1 MKNNNL
7 FLRYIFLSVILLILA
22 GCVHDDTYNEPDL
35 GSYNCVSDFKTTVTL
50 KQLKEKYTLNNP
62 THAPFVFPLDAT
74 PNDGSD
80 DLYTEGYV
88 TSTDESGNIYK
99 TIYIQDALENP
110 THGFTISVDA
120 VSTYTQ
126 FPQGSKIYIKLNGL
140 AVGAYG
146 GVVQLGEKTGTES
159 SATSVSRIKEK
170 NISNHLF
177 RSCTIKGIIVPK
189 IMTAAQM
196 VSANDQYIGCLIQI
210 NNAEFDRKVL
220 CTQFAPSG
228 TSVDKQ
234 IRDAS
239 TTTARVV
246 RNSGYAAFAKEKL
259 PSGNGKFVGIYSKYN
274 STYQMFINKLT
285 DLEMIKFPRLDG
297 LTSDPCKFSNV
308 DLTQKT
314 IAEVKQLTTGTLVPI
329 TGDFYI
335 KGKVTAND
343 KSGNFYKYLY
353 VEDASGGI
361 RINIDKLDLYSDA
374 RFVVGKD
381 IYIKLKNLY
390 VGSISGEVQL
400 GMPFNGEVGRIPEV
414 DIYQYFFDANT
425 LISSPIPTEKTIKQL
440 GMADV
445 GKFVKIKDL
454 QFINSDLEKV
464 YSASNVSNRTLEDC
478 VGNTLTLRTSS
489 FADFAST
496 TIETGKGDIYGILTL
511 YNGNY
516 QIWIRDLLGADLD
529 ATRCDG
535 STYIS
540 LPTLYEDG
548 FGATGFSSDWTT
560 YNVVGAPIWQT
571 SNVGNGTNYYATMN
585 GFATGNSTN
594 EDWLIS
600 KSVSLVGKTQA
611 AVSFTSDVRY
621 AGNSLQVYATEQY
634 TGDPSTT
641 VWVILP
647 ATLDSNN
654 LAFGDW
660 VGSGNVSLNS
670 FLGKNVRIGFR
681 YTSTSFSAATWEVDD
696 FKIKGQ

>member
-1 MKNNNL
+1 M
-7 FLRYIFLSVILLILA
+7 A
-22 GCVHDDTYNEPDL
+22 GCVHDDTYNEPVL

-62 THAPFVFPLDAT
+62 THTPFVFPLDAT

-177 RSCTIKGIIVPK
+177 RSCTTKGNIVPK

-361 RINIDKLDLYSDA
+361 RINIDKLDLYNDA

-425 LISSPIPTEKTIKQL
+425 LISSPIPTKKTIKQL

-560 YNVVGAPIWQT
+560 YNVAGASIWQT

-621 AGNSLQVYATEQY
+621 AGNSLQVYATEHY

>member
-1 MKNNNL
+1 M
-7 FLRYIFLSVILLILA
+7 A

>member
-1 MKNNNL
+1 MKNKYNFPRHL
-7 FLRYIFLSVILLILA
+7 YIVISLILLS
-22 GCVHDDTYNEPDL
+22 GCVHDDEYNTPDL
-35 GSYNCVSDFKTTVTL
+35 VAYNCVQDFPANITL

-62 THAPFVFPLDAT
+62 THAPFVFPKDVT
-74 PNDGSD
+74 PNDKSD
-80 DLYTEGYV
+80 DLYIEGYV

-110 THGFTISVDA
+110 THGFTVSVDA

-140 AVGAYG
+140 AVGVYG
-146 GVVQLGEKTGTES
+146 GVVQLGEITGSETS
-159 SATSVSRIKEK
+159 TSSVSRILEK
-170 NISNHLF
+170 NMPNHIF
-177 RSCTIKGIIVPK
+177 KSCSTKGKIVPK

-196 VSANDQYIGCLIQI
+196 ISANDQYIGCLIQI

-246 RNSGYAAFAKEKL
+246 RNSGFATFANQKL
-259 PSGNGKFVGIYSKYN
+259 PSGNGKFVGIYSKYS
-274 STYQMFINKLT
+274 STYQMFINKVT
-285 DLEMIKFPRLDG
+285 DLEMNNFPRLDG
-297 LTSDPCKFSNV
+297 LTSNPCEFSNV
-308 DLTQKT
+308 GLLQKNIT
-314 IAEVKQLTTGTLVPI
+314 EVKQMTTGALVPI

-335 KGKVTAND
+335 KAKVTAND
-343 KSGNFYKYLY
+343 KSGNLYKYLY

-361 RINIDKLDLYSDA
+361 RINIDKLDLYNDS
-374 RFVVGKD
+374 RFAVGKE

-390 VGSISGEVQL
+390 VGNVSGEIQL

-414 DIYQYFFDANT
+414 DIYQHFFDAN
-425 LISSPIPTEKTIKQL
+425 LPISAPIPTEKTINQIT
-440 GMADV
+440 MADV
-445 GKFVKIKDL
+445 GKLIKIKDV

-464 YSASNVSNRTLEDC
+464 YAASTVSNRTLEDC
-478 VGNTLTLRTSS
+478 LGNRITLRTSS
-489 FADFAST
+489 FADFAGN
-496 TIETGKGDIYGILTL
+496 TIESGKGDVYGILSVF
-511 YNGNY
+511 NGNY
-516 QIWIRDLLGADLD
+516 QIWIKDLLGADLD
-529 ATRCDG
+529 QARCDG
-535 STYIS
+535 SVYIT
-540 LPTLYEDG
+540 LPLIYGDEFSSG
-548 FGATGFSSDWTT
+548 GFSSDWIT
-560 YNVVGAPIWQT
+560 YNVSGAPIWQT
-571 SNVGNGTNYYATMN
+571 SNVGNGTNYYAIMN
-585 GFATGNSTN
+585 GFSTGNSTN

-611 AVSFTSDVRY
+611 AVSFTTDVRY
-621 AGNSLQVYATEQY
+621 AGNSLQVYATENY
-634 TGDPSTT
+634 TGDPTTT
-641 VWVILP
+641 VWVNLP

-660 VGSGNVSLNS
+660 TGSGNISLNA
-670 FLGKNVRIGFR
+670 FLGKNVRIAFK

>member
-1 MKNNNL
+1 MKNKYN
-7 FLRYIFLSVILLILA
+7 FQRYLYFVIAVVLLS
-22 GCVHDDTYNEPDL
+22 GCVHDDQYNEPDL
-35 GSYNCVSDFKTTVTL
+35 TSYNCVSDFKTNITL

-62 THAPFVFPLDAT
+62 THAPFVFPKDNT
-74 PNDGSD
+74 PNDASD

-126 FPQGSKIYIKLNGL
+126 FPQGAKIYIKLNDL
-140 AVGAYG
+140 AVGVYG
-146 GVVQLGEKTGTES
+146 GVVQLGEKTGTET
-159 SATSVSRIKEK
+159 SATSVSRIAEK
-170 NISNHLF
+170 NIPKHLF
-177 RSCTIKGIIVPK
+177 RSCTTKGKIVPK

-196 VSANDQYIGCLIQI
+196 VSANDQYIGCLVQI

-220 CTQFAPSG
+220 CTEFAPSG

-246 RNSGYAAFAKEKL
+246 RNSGFASFANQKL
-259 PSGNGKFVGIYSKYN
+259 PSGNGKFLGIYSKYS
-274 STYQMFINKLT
+274 STYQMFINKVT
-285 DLEMIKFPRLDG
+285 DLEMNNFPRLDG
-297 LTSDPCKFSNV
+297 LTSNPCEFSNV
-308 DLTQKT
+308 GLSQKT
-314 IAEVKQLTTGTLVPI
+314 IAEVKQLATGALVPI

-343 KSGNFYKYLY
+343 KSGNFYKYVY

-361 RINIDKLDLYSDA
+361 RINIDKLDLYNDA
-374 RFVVGKD
+374 RFAVGKD
-381 IYIKLKNLY
+381 IYIKLKNLF
-390 VGSISGEVQL
+390 VGSVSGEIQL
-400 GMPFNGEVGRIPEV
+400 GMPFNGEVGRIPEL

-425 LISSPIPTEKTIKQL
+425 LNSSPIPTEKTIKQL
-440 GMADV
+440 SMADV

-454 QFINSDLEKV
+454 QFINSDLERV
-464 YSASNVSNRTLEDC
+464 YSAANVSNRTLEDC
-478 VGNTLTLRTSS
+478 LGNTITLRTSS
-489 FADFAST
+489 FADFASNI
-496 TIETGKGDIYGILTL
+496 IEAGKGDVYGIVSV
-511 YNGNY
+511 YNGSF

-529 ATRCDG
+529 GSRCDG
-535 STYIS
+535 STYVS
-540 LPTLYEDG
+540 LPTLYEDT
-548 FGATGFSSDWTT
+548 FGATGFSSDWIT
-560 YNVVGAPIWQT
+560 YNVSGAPVWQT

-585 GFATGNSTN
+585 GFSTGNSTN

-621 AGNSLQVYATEQY
+621 AGNSLQVYATEHY
-634 TGDPSTT
+634 TGDPATT